1 MNKGATSMK
10 HSQYDDYLDHSDDLV
25 ARVRRAK
32 EAAQRKME
40 EFGDPS
46 EYDITIIR
54 GKKKEEPPNETNDKT
69 NSPVGKASCETPASP
84 PQSAT
89 PISPG
94 SVRETSLE
102 FVGDLRDPHA
112 PVEED

>member
-1 MNKGATSMK
+1 MK
-10 HSQYDDYLDHSDDLV
+10 HSQYDDDYFDHSDDLI

-54 GKKKEEPPNETNDKT
+54 GQGPEEPLVETIKQTTQSTD
-69 NSPVGKASCETPASP
+69 PVSIPKDDEP
-84 PQSAT
+84 
-89 PISPG
+89 
-94 SVRETSLE
+94 RERQTTVELIE
-102 FVGDLRDPHA
+102 GDLRP
-112 PVEED
+112 PTEED